1 MTRKTKFL
9 LRTAAMSIL
18 VGSVIPAMMRADG
31 PRVKKQDPAIY
42 FWYHFRSAVTA
53 NQFQKIESLTRFP
66 FEMVSPDGPPVQL
79 GKGAFREKIQGL
91 LDHPAPDGRPMHELI
106 QQKEDL
112 TPEERATLANGEVTV
127 GVFRFKTIKE
137 KCYWVGSVSAPKPA
151 AKPAAS
157 TVPPLSQEAETLVLR
172 PDNSGYLSGAESASI
187 SRREEGAYR
196 EYVTDEQRR
205 SRPESAPRNGPN
217 YPVATLDADNLALA
231 PPALQDPVKP
241 QSPQETAD
249 PRTES
254 VFRLYWVEF
263 RQAALSNDFKTLR
276 RLTRFPFELKGPL
289 EDDKVK
295 KYPAREFD
303 LIWPRLLEADPKSWG
318 PIRDSMRELIE
329 RREEPSVEEIAA
341 EPSGEIQIGIFVFR
355 KSKNRWRFTRA
366 IIL

>member
-137 KCYWVGSVSAPKPA
+137 KCYWVGSVAPP
-151 AKPAAS
+151 
-157 TVPPLSQEAETLVLR
+157 SQEA
-172 PDNSGYLSGAESASI
+172 
-187 SRREEGAYR
+187 
-196 EYVTDEQRR
+196 
-205 SRPESAPRNGPN
+205 
-217 YPVATLDADNLALA
+217 ATLDADNVALA

-254 VFRLYWVEF
+254 VFRLYWVDF

>member
-1 MTRKTKFL
+1 MTRRTKLL

-18 VGSVIPAMMRADG
+18 IGSVIPAMMRADG

-66 FEMVSPDGPPVQL
+66 FEMVPPDGTPVQL

-91 LDHPAPDGRPMHELI
+91 LDHPVPDGRTMRELI

-127 GVFRFKTIKE
+127 GVFRFRTIKE
-137 KCYWVGSVSAPKPA
+137 KSYWVGSVSPAGRHSKTSVSAPPTA

-157 TVPPLSQEAETLVLR
+157 SAKLPSQADETLDV
-172 PDNSGYLSGAESASI
+172 
-187 SRREEGAYR
+187 
-196 EYVTDEQRR
+196 
-205 SRPESAPRNGPN
+205 
-217 YPVATLDADNLALA
+217 DNLALA
-231 PPALQDPVKP
+231 PSTLQDPEKP

-254 VFRLYWVEF
+254 VFRFYWVEF
-263 RQAALSNDFKTLR
+263 RRAALSNDFKTLR
-276 RLTRFPFELKGPL
+276 QLTRFPFELKGPL

>member
-18 VGSVIPAMMRADG
+18 VGSVIPTMMRADG

-66 FEMVSPDGPPVQL
+66 FEMSTPDGPPVQL

-91 LDHPAPDGRPMHELI
+91 LDHPVPDGRTMRELI

-112 TPEERATLANGEVTV
+112 TPEERATLSTNDLTV
-127 GVFRFKTIKE
+127 GVFRFRTIKE
-137 KCYWVGSVSAPKPA
+137 KCYWVGSVPPAGRQSKPSASAPTTA

-157 TVPPLSQEAETLVLR
+157 SPKRPTQTSETPADENLVLAASALQR
-172 PDNSGYLSGAESASI
+172 PDP
-187 SRREEGAYR
+187 
-196 EYVTDEQRR
+196 T
-205 SRPESAPRNGPN
+205 P
-217 YPVATLDADNLALA
+217 
-231 PPALQDPVKP
+231 
-241 QSPQETAD
+241 SPQETAD
-249 PRTES
+249 PQTVS
-254 VFRLYWVEF
+254 VFRFYWVEF
-263 RQAALSNDFKTLR
+263 RRAALSNDFKTLR
-276 RLTRFPFELKGPL
+276 SLTRFPFELKGPL